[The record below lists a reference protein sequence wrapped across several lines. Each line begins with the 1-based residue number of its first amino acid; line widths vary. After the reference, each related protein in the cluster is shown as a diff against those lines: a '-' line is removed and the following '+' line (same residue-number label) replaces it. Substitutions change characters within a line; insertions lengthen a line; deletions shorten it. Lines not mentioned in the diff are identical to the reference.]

1 MDVSVVSAKTNL
13 SGNAYRQ
20 LENGTINMGKI
31 KNFTEIP
38 TYKRGN
44 QQQAIRTLI
53 FLFSRQSVQWCS
65 FCQPACA
72 KVDLVEMF
80 WLTEEL

>member
-44 QQQAIRTLI
+44 QQQAIRTIIFYSADSLCSGAALVSQLVPRLI
-53 FLFSRQSVQWCS
+53 
-65 FCQPACA
+65 
-72 KVDLVEMF
+72 
-80 WLTEEL
+80 